1 MAPPNNAQL
10 AQKEARITLALEAFK
25 KGCFSSK
32 RACANAYDI
41 SEATLQ
47 RYIKGIC
54 APCDIVPRSRKLT
67 TTEESTLIERI
78 LSMD

>member
-1 MAPPNNAQL
+1 MALPNKAQL

-41 SEATLQ
+41 SEVIL
-47 RYIKGIC
+47 RRRVKGVR
-54 APCDIVPRSRKLT
+54 ALCDTVPRSRKLT
-67 TTEESTLIERI
+67 TTEELTLIKRI
-78 LSMD
+78 LSID